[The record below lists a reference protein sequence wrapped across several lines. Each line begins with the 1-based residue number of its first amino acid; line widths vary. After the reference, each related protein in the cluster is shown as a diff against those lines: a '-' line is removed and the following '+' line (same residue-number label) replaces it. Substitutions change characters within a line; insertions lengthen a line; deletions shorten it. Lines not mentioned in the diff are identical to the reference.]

1 MENDDVKNSTT
12 KGERLIDLPE
22 ALNDP
27 GKDGFAGMA
36 LDTIVSAFERVAAAK
51 SDQIAV
57 VCGEIRWTY
66 GALNTKSN
74 HLARRLQE
82 LGVRTDSFVAIYLD
96 RSPEML
102 AAILGILKAGGAYL
116 PIDFGYPKARVVE
129 MLEDARPVAILTTAT
144 LASELSEEFSA
155 VSISVVEIDGAD
167 ASATSPGLK
176 DPPPAPAGEDLAYL
190 MYTSGSTG
198 KPKGVMV
205 THRNVLRLFEQT
217 DAWFHFGP
225 DDVWTMFHSIAFD
238 FSVWEIWGPLL
249 TGGRLV
255 IVPFAVSRSPR
266 EFYELLSRERVT
278 VLNQTPSAFFMLI
291 QVEQDSAPLPLSL
304 RLVIFGGEALQY
316 RKLAP
321 WFQRH
326 GDVAPRLVNMYG
338 ITETTVHVTYRP
350 IAAAEAESVQE
361 SLIGMPIPDMRLYL
375 LDEAKKPV
383 PEGEVG
389 ELYVGGG
396 GVARGYLNRP
406 QLNAERFIP
415 DTSAGS
421 AGDRLYR
428 TGDLARVRPDGEIV
442 YLGRNDSQVKIN
454 GFRIELG
461 EVEAALAEVPGVQQS
476 CVVAQTDKTGTQRLA
491 AYFVAT
497 PGVELTARTLGEFF
511 IARMP
516 AHMRPSSYTALKEL
530 PLTVNGKLD
539 AAALPAPSMG
549 SSSAAVTQKDSGPQS
564 LSEAEEQVSRVF
576 MDVLDLRGIGLDDNF
591 FDCGGTSLL
600 LISAHLR
607 LQARFEKLF
616 PVTVMFE
623 CPTVRSLAKR
633 LSATGPSASE
643 KNAVQ
648 QQAQKARGAFARARA
663 TKGVAS

>member
-1 MENDDVKNSTT
+1 MENDEHVKNSATE
-12 KGERLIDLPE
+12 GERLMGLPQT
-22 ALNDP
+22 P
-27 GKDGFAGMA
+27 GTPETNGFDGRA
-36 LDTIVSAFERVAAAK
+36 LDTIVSVFERVAAAK
-51 SDQIAV
+51 SDQVAI
-57 VCGEIRWTY
+57 VCGEVRWTY
-66 GALNTKSN
+66 GLLNAKAN
-74 HLARRLQE
+74 HLARRLRE
-82 LGVRTDSFVAIYLD
+82 LGVRRDSFVAIYLD
-96 RSPEML
+96 RSPEMMV
-102 AAILGILKAGGAYL
+102 AIIGILKAGGAYL
-116 PIDFGYPKARVVE
+116 PIDFGYPKARVLE
-129 MLEDARPVAILTTAT
+129 MLEDARPVAMLTTGF
-144 LASELSEEFSA
+144 LASGVSEQLTALS
-155 VSISVVEIDGAD
+155 VSVVEMDGS
-167 ASATSPGLK
+167 ASDSSRTD
-176 DPPPAPAGEDLAYL
+176 DPPPASTGEDLAYL

-205 THRNVLRLFEQT
+205 THRNVLRLLEQT
-217 DAWFHFGP
+217 DAWFHFGAN
-225 DDVWTMFHSIAFD
+225 DVWTMFHSIAFD

-266 EFYELLSRERVT
+266 DFYELLSTERVT

-291 QVEQDSAPLPLSL
+291 QVEQDSAVLPLSL
-304 RLVIFGGEALQY
+304 RVVIFGGEALQY

-326 GDVAPRLVNMYG
+326 AHTAPQLVNMYG

-350 IAAAEAESVQE
+350 ITAGEAESVQE
-361 SLIGMPIPDMRLYL
+361 SLIGTPIPDMQLYL

-383 PEGEVG
+383 QEGEVG

-406 QLNAERFIP
+406 QLNAERFIADP
-415 DTSAGS
+415 FGALAG
-421 AGDRLYR
+421 ARLYR
-428 TGDLARVRPDGEIV
+428 TGDLARIRPDGEIV

-476 CVVAQTDKTGTQRLA
+476 CVVAHSDKTGTQRLA

-497 PGVELTARTLGEFF
+497 PGVELTARALGEFY

-516 AHMRPSSYTALKEL
+516 AHMRPSSYTPLKEL

-539 AAALPAPSMG
+539 AAALPAPSVG
-549 SSSAAVTQKDSGPQS
+549 SGSVAQAGSTPQS
-564 LSEAEEQVSRVF
+564 LSETEEQVSRVF
-576 MDVLDLRGIGLDDNF
+576 TDVLDLRAIGLDDNF
-591 FDCGGTSLL
+591 FDSGGTSLL

-607 LQARFEKLF
+607 LQAHFERLI
-616 PVTVMFE
+616 PVTLMFE

-633 LSATGPSASE
+633 LSTDGSSASE
-643 KNAVQ
+643 KDAIR

>member
-1 MENDDVKNSTT
+1 MENEDVKNSTT
-12 KGERLIDLPE
+12 EGERLIDLPE
-22 ALNDP
+22 ALEDP
-27 GKDGFAGMA
+27 GKNDFAGTA

-51 SDQIAV
+51 SDQTAI
-57 VCGEIRWTY
+57 VCGETRWTY
-66 GALNTKSN
+66 GELNAKSN
-74 HLARRLQE
+74 HLAGRLRE

-96 RSPEML
+96 RSPDML

-116 PIDFGYPKARVVE
+116 PIDFGYPKARVME
-129 MLEDARPVAILTTAT
+129 MLEDARPAAVLTTAT

-155 VSISVVEIDGAD
+155 LSISVVKMDGLD
-167 ASATSPGLK
+167 ALAASPGLK
-176 DPPPAPAGEDLAYL
+176 DSRRSPTGEDLAYL

-205 THRNVLRLFEQT
+205 THRNVLRLLEQT
-217 DAWFHFGP
+217 EAWFHFGP
-225 DDVWTMFHSIAFD
+225 NDIWTMFHSIAFD

-266 EFYELLSRERVT
+266 EFYELLSKERVT

-291 QVEQDSAPLPLSL
+291 QVEQDSTPLPLSL
-304 RLVIFGGEALQY
+304 RIVIFGGEALQY

-361 SLIGMPIPDMRLYL
+361 SLIGVPIPDMQLYL
-375 LDEAKKPV
+375 LDEAKNPV

-389 ELYVGGG
+389 ELYVGGC

-406 QLNAERFIP
+406 ELSAERFIADP
-415 DTSAGS
+415 FTGS
-421 AGDRLYR
+421 GGERLYR
-428 TGDLARVRPDGEIV
+428 TGDLARIRPDGEVV

-461 EVEAALAEVPGVQQS
+461 EVEAALAEVSGVKQS

-491 AYFVAT
+491 AYFVAA

-511 IARMP
+511 VARMP

-539 AAALPAPSMG
+539 AAALPAPSIG
-549 SSSAAVTQKDSGPQS
+549 SSGTAAVQKDYGPQS
-564 LSEAEEQVSRVF
+564 LSDTEEQVSQVF
-576 MDVLDLRGIGLDDNF
+576 MDVLDLRGIALDDNF

-616 PVTVMFE
+616 PVTLMFE

-633 LSATGPSASE
+633 LSANGPSPSE
-643 KNAVQ
+643 KSAVQ

>member
-1 MENDDVKNSTT
+1 MENDVYVKYSTT
-12 KGERLIDLPE
+12 GGEQLIGRSHPSE
-22 ALNDP
+22 IS
-27 GKDGFAGMA
+27 GKNGFAGKA
-36 LDTIVSAFERVAAAK
+36 LDTIVSVFEGVAAAK
-51 SDQIAV
+51 SDQIAI
-57 VCGEIRWTY
+57 VCGEVRWTY
-66 GALNTKSN
+66 GELNAKSN
-74 HLARRLQE
+74 QLAERLRE
-82 LGVRTDSFVAIYLD
+82 LGVRRDSFVAIYLD

-102 AAILGILKAGGAYL
+102 VAVLGILKAGGAYL
-116 PIDFGYPKARVVE
+116 PIDFGYPATRVLE
-129 MLEDARPVAILTTAT
+129 MLDDAKPVAILTAAT
-144 LASELSEEFSA
+144 LAPELSEKFSA
-155 VSISVVEIDGAD
+155 LSIPVVEMGNVD
-167 ASATSPGLK
+167 ALAESSWLK
-176 DPPPAPAGEDLAYL
+176 DPPRACASEDLAYL

-205 THRNVLRLFEQT
+205 THRNVLRLLEQT
-217 DAWFHFGP
+217 EAWFHFGA

-291 QVEQDSAPLPLSL
+291 QVEQDSTPLPLSL

-326 GDVAPRLVNMYG
+326 GDTAPQLVNMYG

-350 IAAAEAESVQE
+350 IVAADAELIQE
-361 SLIGMPIPDMRLYL
+361 SLIGVPIPDMQLYL
-375 LDEAKKPV
+375 LDDAKKPV
-383 PEGEVG
+383 REGEVG

-396 GVARGYLNRP
+396 GVTRGYLNRP
-406 QLNAERFIP
+406 QLDAERFIP
-415 DTSAGS
+415 DHFTGAAG
-421 AGDRLYR
+421 ARLYR

-476 CVVAQTDKTGTQRLA
+476 CVVAHTDKTGTQRLA
-491 AYFVAT
+491 AYFVAS
-497 PGVELTARTLGEFF
+497 PGVELSARSLGEFF
-511 IARMP
+511 VARMP
-516 AHMRPSSYTALKEL
+516 AHMRPSSYTPLERL

-539 AAALPAPSMG
+539 AAALPAPSIGFG
-549 SSSAAVTQKDSGPQS
+549 SVVPTSSAPQS
-564 LSEAEEQVSRVF
+564 LSETEEQVSRVF
-576 MDVLDLRGIGLDDNF
+576 VDVLDLRTIGLDDNF

-600 LISAHLR
+600 LISVHLR
-607 LQARFEKLF
+607 LQAHFERLF
-616 PVTVMFE
+616 PVTLMFE
-623 CPTVRSLAKR
+623 CPTVRSLARR
-633 LSATGPSASE
+633 LSDNGSSASE
-643 KNAVQ
+643 KSAVQ

-663 TKGVAS
+663 MKGVVS

>member
-1 MENDDVKNSTT
+1 MENDDYVKNSAIE
-12 KGERLIDLPE
+12 GGRLTGRSQSPE
-22 ALNDP
+22 TPRKN
-27 GKDGFAGMA
+27 GFNGST
-36 LDTIVSAFERVAAAK
+36 LDTIVSVFERVAAAK
-51 SDQIAV
+51 SDRVAI
-57 VCGEIRWTY
+57 VCGEVRWTY
-66 GALNTKSN
+66 GELNAKSN
-74 HLARRLQE
+74 QLAERLRG

-102 AAILGILKAGGAYL
+102 VAILGILKAGGAYL
-116 PIDFGYPKARVVE
+116 PIDFGYPATRVLE
-129 MLEDARPVAILTTAT
+129 MLEDAKPVAILTGAT
-144 LASELSEEFSA
+144 LAPELSEKFSA
-155 VSISVVEIDGAD
+155 LSVSVVEMDSLGALGE
-167 ASATSPGLK
+167 SSWLK
-176 DPPPAPAGEDLAYL
+176 DPPRACASEDLAYL

-205 THRNVLRLFEQT
+205 THRNVLRLLEQT
-217 DAWFHFGP
+217 EAWFHCGV

-291 QVEQDSAPLPLSL
+291 QVEQESTPLPLSL

-321 WFQRH
+321 WFERH
-326 GDVAPRLVNMYG
+326 GDTSPQLVNMYG

-350 IAAAEAESVQE
+350 IVAAEAESVQE
-361 SLIGMPIPDMRLYL
+361 SLIGVPIPDMQLYL
-375 LDEAKKPV
+375 LDDAKKPV
-383 PEGEVG
+383 QEGEVG

-396 GVARGYLNRP
+396 GVTRGYLNRP
-406 QLNAERFIP
+406 QLNAERFIA
-415 DTSAGS
+415 DHFAGT
-421 AGDRLYR
+421 AGARLYR

-476 CVVAQTDKTGTQRLA
+476 CVVAHTDKAGTQRLA
-491 AYFVAT
+491 AYFVAS
-497 PGVELTARTLGEFF
+497 PGVELSARTLGEFF
-511 IARMP
+511 ITRMP
-516 AHMRPSSYTALKEL
+516 AHMRPSSYTPLERL

-539 AAALPAPSMG
+539 AAALPAPSIG
-549 SSSAAVTQKDSGPQS
+549 SGNVAPTGSGPQS
-564 LSEAEEQVSRVF
+564 LSETEEQVSRVF
-576 MDVLDLRGIGLDDNF
+576 VDVLDLRAIGLDDNF

-607 LQARFEKLF
+607 LQAHFERLF
-616 PVTVMFE
+616 PVTLMFE
-623 CPTVRSLAKR
+623 CPTVRSLARR
-633 LSATGPSASE
+633 LSDNGSSASE
-643 KNAVQ
+643 KSVVQ

-663 TKGVAS
+663 MKGVAS

>member
-1 MENDDVKNSTT
+1 
-12 KGERLIDLPE
+12 
-22 ALNDP
+22 
-27 GKDGFAGMA
+27 
-36 LDTIVSAFERVAAAK
+36 
-51 SDQIAV
+51 
-57 VCGEIRWTY
+57 
-66 GALNTKSN
+66 
-74 HLARRLQE
+74 
-82 LGVRTDSFVAIYLD
+82 
-96 RSPEML
+96 
-102 AAILGILKAGGAYL
+102 
-116 PIDFGYPKARVVE
+116 
-129 MLEDARPVAILTTAT
+129 
-144 LASELSEEFSA
+144 
-155 VSISVVEIDGAD
+155 
-167 ASATSPGLK
+167 
-176 DPPPAPAGEDLAYL
+176 

-205 THRNVLRLFEQT
+205 THRNVLRLLEQT
-217 DAWFHFGP
+217 EAWFHFGGN
-225 DDVWTMFHSIAFD
+225 DVWTMFHSIAFD

-266 EFYELLSRERVT
+266 EFYELLARERVT

-321 WFQRH
+321 WFERH
-326 GDVAPRLVNMYG
+326 GDTAPQLVNMYG

-350 IAAAEAESVQE
+350 IVAAESESVQE
-361 SLIGMPIPDMRLYL
+361 SLIGVPIPDMRIYL
-375 LDEAKKPV
+375 LDDAKKPV

-396 GVARGYLNRP
+396 GVSRGYLNRP

-415 DTSAGS
+415 DPFAG
-421 AGDRLYR
+421 ATGARLYR
-428 TGDLARVRPDGEIV
+428 TGDLARVRPDGEMV

-476 CVVAQTDKTGTQRLA
+476 CVVAHTDKTGTQRLA
-491 AYFVAT
+491 AYFVAS
-497 PGVELTARTLGEFF
+497 PGAELSARTLGEFF

-516 AHMRPSSYTALKEL
+516 AHMRPSSYTPLKRL

-539 AAALPAPSMG
+539 AAALPAPSIG
-549 SSSAAVTQKDSGPQS
+549 SGNVAPMDSAPQS
-564 LSEAEEQVSRVF
+564 LSETEEQVSRVF
-576 MDVLDLRGIGLDDNF
+576 MDVLDLRAIGLDDNF

-607 LQARFEKLF
+607 LQAHFERLF
-616 PVTVMFE
+616 PVTLMFE
-623 CPTVRSLAKR
+623 CPTVRSLARR
-633 LSATGPSASE
+633 LSDNGSSASE
-643 KNAVQ
+643 KSAVQ

>member
-12 KGERLIDLPE
+12 EGERLIDLPE
-22 ALNDP
+22 ALDDP

-51 SDQIAV
+51 SDQVAI

-66 GALNTKSN
+66 GELNAKSN
-74 HLARRLQE
+74 HLAERLRE
-82 LGVRTDSFVAIYLD
+82 LGVRTDTFVAIYLD

-102 AAILGILKAGGAYL
+102 VAILGILKAGGAYL
-116 PIDFGYPKARVVE
+116 PIDYGYPTTRVLE
-129 MLEDARPVAILTTAT
+129 MLEDAKPVAILTAAT
-144 LASELSEEFSA
+144 PAPELSEKFSA
-155 VSISVVEIDGAD
+155 LSVSVVEMDSLD
-167 ASATSPGLK
+167 ALAATPGLK
-176 DPPPAPAGEDLAYL
+176 DSPPECASEDLAYL

-205 THRNVLRLFEQT
+205 THRNVLRLLGQT
-217 DAWFHFGP
+217 EAWFHFGV
-225 DDVWTMFHSIAFD
+225 DDVWTMFHSLAFD

-291 QVEQDSAPLPLSL
+291 QVEQDSTPLPLSL

-326 GDVAPRLVNMYG
+326 GDTAPQLVNMYG

-350 IAAAEAESVQE
+350 IVAAEAESVQE
-361 SLIGMPIPDMRLYL
+361 SLIGVPIPDMQLYL
-375 LDEAKKPV
+375 LDDAKKPV
-383 PEGEVG
+383 QEGEVG

-396 GVARGYLNRP
+396 GVTRGYLNRP

-415 DTSAGS
+415 DHFAGTDG
-421 AGDRLYR
+421 ARLYR

-461 EVEAALAEVPGVQQS
+461 EVEAALAEAPGVQQS
-476 CVVAQTDKTGTQRLA
+476 CVVAHTDKTGTQRLA
-491 AYFVAT
+491 AYFVAS
-497 PGVELTARTLGEFF
+497 PGVELSARTLGEFF
-511 IARMP
+511 VARMP
-516 AHMRPSSYTALKEL
+516 AHMRPSSYTPLERL
-530 PLTVNGKLD
+530 PLTVNGKLN
-539 AAALPAPSMG
+539 AAALPAPSIG
-549 SSSAAVTQKDSGPQS
+549 SGNVAPTDSAPQS

-576 MDVLDLRGIGLDDNF
+576 MDVLDLRTIGPDDNF

-607 LQARFEKLF
+607 LQAHFERLF
-616 PVTVMFE
+616 PVTLMFE

-633 LSATGPSASE
+633 LSANGPSASE

>member
-1 MENDDVKNSTT
+1 MENDEHVKNSATEGGQL
-12 KGERLIDLPE
+12 KCRIQSSEI
-22 ALNDP
+22 P
-27 GKDGFAGMA
+27 GRNGYAGGA
-36 LDTIVSAFERVAAAK
+36 LDTIVSVFERVAAEK

-57 VCGEIRWTY
+57 VCGETRWTY
-66 GALNTKSN
+66 GQLNTQANS
-74 HLARRLQE
+74 LAGQLRK
-82 LGVRTDSFVAIYLD
+82 LGVRTGSFVAIYLD

-129 MLEDARPVAILTTAT
+129 MLEDARPVTILTTAS
-144 LASELSEEFSA
+144 LALGLSEQLAGLS
-155 VSISVVEIDGAD
+155 VSVVEMDGVRVLPK
-167 ASATSPGLK
+167 SAESD
-176 DPPPAPAGEDLAYL
+176 DPPRVSTGEDLAYL

-205 THRNVLRLFEQT
+205 THRNVLRLLEQT
-217 DAWFHFGP
+217 EPWFHFGA

-291 QVEQDSAPLPLSL
+291 QVEQDSPPLPLTL

-326 GDVAPRLVNMYG
+326 GDTSPRLVNMYG

-350 IAAAEAESVQE
+350 IAAGEAESVQE
-361 SLIGMPIPDMRLYL
+361 SLIGMPIPDMQLYL

-383 PEGEVG
+383 QAGEVG

-396 GVARGYLNRP
+396 GVTRGYLNRP
-406 QLNAERFIP
+406 QLNTERFIP
-415 DTSAGS
+415 DSFTQLAG
-421 AGDRLYR
+421 ARLYR

-442 YLGRNDSQVKIN
+442 YLGRNDNQVKIN

-476 CVVAQTDKTGTQRLA
+476 CVVAHADKSGTQRLA

-511 IARMP
+511 VSKMP
-516 AHMRPSSYTALKEL
+516 AHMRPSSYTLVQQI

-539 AAALPAPSMG
+539 AAALPAPSVG
-549 SSSAAVTQKDSGPQS
+549 SGSIHKELAQS
-564 LSEAEEQVSRVF
+564 LSETEEQVSRVF
-576 MDVLDLRGIGLDDNF
+576 TDVLDLREIGLDDNF

-607 LQARFEKLF
+607 LQAHFERLI
-616 PVTVMFE
+616 PVTLMFE

-633 LSATGPSASE
+633 LSSNGPTASE
-643 KNAVQ
+643 KNAIQ